1 MYLYIN
7 VHVHHLIIIRATWG
21 SRRRLLRQCSTQLLP
36 AWWTLQEQEQEQE
49 IGLLVQAVPMAVELG
64 YTTAAAAISWRC
76 GTPQS
81 RWITATPA
89 AVRHQAALTRVAQLI
104 CSCRHAAA
112 ALSRHWTSSPL
123 RALDSRTSA
132 AAPSRPL
139 APHPPTNLSIVIISF
154 YIVGF

>member
-21 SRRRLLRQCSTQLLP
+21 SRRRLLRQCSTQPLP
-36 AWWTLQEQEQEQE
+36 AWWTLQEQEQE

-76 GTPQS
+76 GTPQR

-139 APHPPTNLSIVIISF
+139 APHPLTNLSIVIIKSL
-154 YIVGF
+154 

>member
-21 SRRRLLRQCSTQLLP
+21 SRRRLLRQCSTQPLP
-36 AWWTLQEQEQEQE
+36 AWWTLQEQEQE
-49 IGLLVQAVPMAVELG
+49 IGLLVQAVPMEVELG

-76 GTPQS
+76 GTQQR

-89 AVRHQAALTRVAQLI
+89 AVRHRAALTRAVAQLI

-139 APHPPTNLSIVIISF
+139 APHPLTNLSIVIIKSL
-154 YIVGF
+154 